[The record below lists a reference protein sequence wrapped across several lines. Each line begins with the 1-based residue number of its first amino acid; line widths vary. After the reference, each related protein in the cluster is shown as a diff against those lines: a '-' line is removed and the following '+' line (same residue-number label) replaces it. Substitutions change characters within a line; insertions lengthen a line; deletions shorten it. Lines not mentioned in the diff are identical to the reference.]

1 MNYEFK
7 YSLSK
12 RYLLDILYQEEYFI
26 IRKYQILV

>member
-12 RYLLDILYQEEYFI
+12 RYLLDILYFI